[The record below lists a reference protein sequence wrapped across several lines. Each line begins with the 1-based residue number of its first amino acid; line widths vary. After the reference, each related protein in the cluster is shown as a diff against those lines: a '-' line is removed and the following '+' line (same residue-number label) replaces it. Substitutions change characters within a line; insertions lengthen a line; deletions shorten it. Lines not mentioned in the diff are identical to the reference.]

1 MLKSQIFSLFLSKI
15 QYPIDVKCNPS
26 VIEEFSI
33 LPDVEQF
40 REIVEALATK
50 LRGSLVDALSRA
62 NADIEQDEGAATLEQ
77 ITSDGDNGNRP
88 DDLRSALTLLLSA
101 ASDDYPE
108 AMTELGQ
115 IFEVLGQYPEAVE
128 S

>member
-1 MLKSQIFSLFLSKI
+1 
-15 QYPIDVKCNPS
+15 